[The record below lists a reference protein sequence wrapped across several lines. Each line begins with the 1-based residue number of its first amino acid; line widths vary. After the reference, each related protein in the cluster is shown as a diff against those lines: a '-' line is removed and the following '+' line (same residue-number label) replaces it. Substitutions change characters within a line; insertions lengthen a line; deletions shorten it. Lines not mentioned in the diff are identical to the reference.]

1 MKPSLWTSM
10 YNDDTPAVAIEKLA
24 ALGWQAFE
32 LSCEHLAILQY
43 GGAPALADYA
53 ATRDR
58 LGVDIPQAHS
68 TITADVASLDANRR
82 AADLALIHR
91 DIDTC
96 AALGIKNIVIHPG
109 GWYDHAQSRAD
120 IDEMDR
126 LRLKAFAELAAHCE
140 RVSTR
145 LAIENMSDNGA
156 GFWGGRRFG
165 SIVEEILGLIDQI
178 GSPALGV
185 CLDTS
190 HANIQQLNQ
199 PAAVRT
205 CGDKLIALHIS
216 DNDTSGDQHKSPGY
230 GTVDFPGII
239 NALRGIDFKFN
250 FNLEIP
256 GETRGQS
263 QPMVELRVKYA
274 LGVCHHLLA

>member
-1 MKPSLWTSM
+1 M
-10 YNDDTPAVAIEKLA
+10 YNEDTPAAAIENLA
-24 ALGWQAFE
+24 AQGWEAFE

-43 GGAPALADYA
+43 GGSCALADYA

-68 TITADVASLDANRR
+68 TITVDVASLNPHRR
-82 AADLALIHR
+82 AADLAMIHR

-96 AALGIKNIVIHPG
+96 AALDIKNIVIHPG
-109 GWYDHAQSRAD
+109 GWYDQAQSRAD

-140 RVSTR
+140 RAGTR
-145 LAIENMSDNGA
+145 LAIENMCDNGA

-165 SIVEEILGLIDQI
+165 SLVEEILGLIEQI

-205 CGDKLIALHIS
+205 CGEQLIALHIS
-216 DNDTSGDQHKSPGY
+216 DNDTSGDQHKAPGY
-230 GTVDFPGII
+230 GSVDFPGII
-239 NALRGIDFKFN
+239 KALREVDFQFN

-256 GETRGQS
+256 GETRGATR
-263 QPMVELRVKYA
+263 PIVELRSKYA
-274 LGVCHHLLA
+274 LGVCQHLLA